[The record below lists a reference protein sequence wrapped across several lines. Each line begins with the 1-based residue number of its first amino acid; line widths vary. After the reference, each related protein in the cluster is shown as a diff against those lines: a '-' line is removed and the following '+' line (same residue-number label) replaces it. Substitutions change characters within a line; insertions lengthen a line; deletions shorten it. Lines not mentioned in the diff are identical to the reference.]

1 MKQKQKKQKL
11 SKELTATTAEKT
23 VNYFVAYQKDKK

>member
-11 SKELTATTAEKT
+11 SKEPTAKTAEKT
-23 VNYFVAYQKDKK
+23 ANYFVAY

>member
-11 SKELTATTAEKT
+11 SKEPTGTTAEKT
-23 VNYFVAYQKDKK
+23 VNYFVAY